1 MFTLCN
7 AHKLK
12 EKPKEAVYYINT
24 SNRLVQMQTILS
36 ILNKTADFLQK
47 NGVPNA
53 KLDSQLL
60 LAHGLGLKRM
70 DLFLNFDRPLS
81 EKELEV
87 LRPMVARRAKR
98 EPLQHILGN
107 VSFRGHEIK
116 CDKRAL
122 IPRQETELT
131 IDILK
136 NSQLSP
142 NSQLIADIGTGTG
155 ALAIAAALELN
166 VHVHACDISKDA
178 LELAKENVALH
189 KLENKITLVQS
200 DLLSALPNNIKFDA
214 IIANLPYI
222 PLPDA
227 ASLQPEVLSGDPHLA
242 LFGGADGLE
251 LIRKLL
257 NGCANYLKPNAPV
270 ILEIA
275 GGQEKILQ
283 KESFAGLKFA
293 EALKDYNGQARFTI
307 FYHYA
312 RL

>member
-1 MFTLCN
+1 
-7 AHKLK
+7 
-12 EKPKEAVYYINT
+12 
-24 SNRLVQMQTILS
+24 MQTILS

-70 DLFLNFDRPLS
+70 DLFLKFDQPLS
-81 EKELEV
+81 ENELAP
-87 LRPMVARRAKR
+87 LRPLIARRAKR
-98 EPLQHILGN
+98 EPLQHILGS
-107 VSFRGHEIK
+107 VSFRGHELK

-122 IPRQETELT
+122 IPRQETELI

-136 NSQLSP
+136 NSQLSTL

-166 VHVHACDISKDA
+166 ADVWACDISEEA
-178 LELAKENVALH
+178 LELARENVALH
-189 KLENKITLVQS
+189 KLEKKVALTHS
-200 DLLSALPNNIKFDA
+200 DLLSAVPSGAKFDA
-214 IIANLPYI
+214 ILANLPYI
-222 PLPDA
+222 PLSDA
-227 ASLQPEVLSGDPHLA
+227 PTLQPEVLGGDPRIA

-257 NGCANYLKPNAPV
+257 NSCANYLKPGAPI

-275 GGQEKILQ
+275 SGQEKILQ
-283 KESFAGLKFA
+283 NETFAGVKFS
-293 EALKDYNGQARFTI
+293 EARKDYNEQIRFSI
-307 FYHYA
+307 FK
-312 RL
+312 

>member
-1 MFTLCN
+1 
-7 AHKLK
+7 
-12 EKPKEAVYYINT
+12 
-24 SNRLVQMQTILS
+24 MQTILS

-47 NGVPNA
+47 HGVPNA

-81 EKELEV
+81 EIELAK
-87 LRPMVARRAKR
+87 LRPMVSRRAKR
-98 EPLQHILGN
+98 EPLQHILAS

-122 IPRQETELT
+122 IPRQETELI

-136 NSQLSP
+136 DSQLPTP

-166 VHVHACDISKDA
+166 ANVYACDISKDA

-189 KLENKITLVQS
+189 KLENKITLVHS
-200 DLLSALPNNIKFDA
+200 DLLSALPSDVKYDA
-214 IIANLPYI
+214 ISANLPYI
-222 PLPDA
+222 PLSDA
-227 ASLQPEVLSGDPHLA
+227 AILQPEVINGDPHIA

-257 NGCANYLKPNAPV
+257 NACANYLKPNAPL

-275 GGQEKILQ
+275 NGQEKILQ
-283 KESFAGLKFA
+283 TENFAGLKFA
-293 EALKDYNGQARFTI
+293 QAHKDYNGQVRFST
-307 FYHYA
+307 FYHCA
-312 RL
+312 